1 MVLKK
6 FNMIQG
12 VFSIT
17 RKGSV
22 AFSSAFSLVEMLMAL
37 LVASLLLAALAP
49 VMTRKMNGDYLNIS
63 GTGGGGK
70 APAMFRCWDYDDPE
84 LQLAADG
91 SGYKVLPN
99 DFQIDDAW
107 IINFVLASGGGGGAG
122 ATNPNIVSD
131 SYTEPNEGKNGIKI
145 ERNMDDFEIEM
156 MTGGGGGAG
165 GGAAIHSSATCTGS
179 ASVDKCECMGQKYDS
194 VNKVCVSNNQ
204 GSKNLTDA
212 KTACSGLVPS
222 SKWQLPTMAQL
233 GNWKSQYSTFG
244 VTNGNTVWSRDTSAC
259 TADKTFTTCWAR
271 NCTGTSYG
279 THNAGY
285 TATKEAC
292 EKSECIGG
300 KGICHLCWQGYHTSC
315 FQTSCNQTFNVSCGT
330 NYHYYQLSG
339 SSWNAVTNINTNT
352 NSRSTYCVYN
362 DSANVTGEKFYSL
375 SGGGGSAS
383 PSIVDN
389 NFDLIAKNKLREKIK
404 SNIGGYIVLDTG
416 KGGEGGSGA
425 SSKGAKAYNG
435 INGEDSCIIV
445 QNSLRQPQF
454 KLCVKGGNGGTAAD
468 ASITNASTLG
478 YGKAGNTVSKDKGC
492 YTYDYTVSANNMVEF
507 SCTNDGKPAG
517 NGGAG
522 TNNPTTGGKGG
533 ASVLN
538 SNQATNSGKDG
549 VTPNSTTNPGAGGG
563 GGTATKTGFGSSAS
577 FAFGKGGNG
586 AEGYIKLKYKHYY
599 EAAGGGGGGGGYV
612 AHIKNINIGKSG
624 TCSIK
629 VGYGGAGGAAG
640 VKGTDGGDSSVTCS
654 NSPNVTYR
662 IFGGKGGN
670 AGTSA
675 SSTAGSVSS
684 GGTGGEAGTFDDTGN
699 IFTRLFTQNN
709 FAGSKGLDGKQ
720 GGSGDKANYKEGI
733 RSAGGRGGTSGTG
746 EKGKC
751 GGIYNESGICSNI
764 NADENNNISEPSQ
777 EALNGQGFSGG
788 DISIPT
794 KDGIVEASPKYGK
807 AGAGGGGGAWYM
819 GKEPGKGGG
828 GQGGYVCIYWD
839 KLE

>member
-6 FNMIQG
+6 FNITQG

-17 RKGSV
+17 RCGNL
-22 AFSSAFSLVEMLMAL
+22 AFSLVEMLMAL

-131 SYTEPNEGKNGIKI
+131 SYTEPNEGKTGIKI
-145 ERNMDDFEIEM
+145 EQNMDDFEIEM

-204 GSKNLTDA
+204 GSKNLANA
-212 KTACSGLVPS
+212 KTACDNLTPS
-222 SKWQLPTMAQL
+222 SKWQIPTMAQL
-233 GNWKSQYSTFG
+233 GNWKNQYSTFG

-259 TADKTFTTCWAR
+259 SKQETGTCWCR
-271 NCTGTSYG
+271 DTMETPSCSGDSYYYRCCG
-279 THNAGY
+279 GVQPTR
-285 TATKEAC
+285 EAC
-292 EKSECIGG
+292 NSACNFQLANGHY
-300 KGICHLCWQGYHTSC
+300 ICRSC
-315 FQTSCNQTFNVSCGT
+315 YTVSCTKTVSCGT

-339 SSWNAVTNINTNT
+339 TSWNAITNITTNT

-404 SNIGGYIVLDTG
+404 ANIGGYIVLDTG

-435 INGEDSCIIV
+435 TNGGDSCIII
-445 QNSLRQPQF
+445 QNSSRQPQF

-478 YGKAGNTVSKDKGC
+478 YGKAGNTVSKDNGC

-507 SCTNDGKPAG
+507 SCTSDGKPAG

-538 SNQATNSGKDG
+538 SNQVTNSGKDG

-675 SSTAGSVSS
+675 SSATGSVSS
-684 GGTGGEAGTFDDTGN
+684 GGIGGEAGTFDDTGN

-764 NADENNNISEPSQ
+764 NPDENNNIPEPSQ

-788 DISIPT
+788 DILIPT

-807 AGAGGGGGAWYM
+807 AGAGGGGGAWHM
-819 GKEPGKGGG
+819 GKEPGRGGG

>member
-49 VMTRKMNGDYLNIS
+49 VMTRKITGDNINIS

-70 APAMFRCWDYDDPE
+70 APAMFKCWDYDDPE
-84 LQLAADG
+84 LQLASDG

-107 IINFVLASGGGGGAG
+107 VINFILASGGGGGAG
-122 ATNPNIVSD
+122 ATNSNIISD

-145 ERNMDDFEIEM
+145 EQNMDDFEIEM

-165 GGAAIHSSATCTGS
+165 GGAAVHSSATCTGS

-194 VNKVCVSNNQ
+194 VNKVCVSNNL
-204 GSKNLTDA
+204 GSKNLANA
-212 KTACSGLVPS
+212 KTACNNLTPS
-222 SKWQLPTMAQL
+222 SKWQLPTMTQL
-233 GNWKSQYSTFG
+233 GNWKNQYSNYG
-244 VTNGNTVWSRDTSAC
+244 IKNGNTVWSKDTSAC
-259 TADKTFTTCWAR
+259 SKVTQVSAVCCKVTKPSGWYRVETSPDWNTCNSFCYPKSNEENTYSGCYSCTQDTT
-271 NCTGTSYG
+271 T
-279 THNAGY
+279 
-285 TATKEAC
+285 
-292 EKSECIGG
+292 
-300 KGICHLCWQGYHTSC
+300 
-315 FQTSCNQTFNVSCGT
+315 SCGT
-330 NYHYYQLSG
+330 NYHYYTLSG
-339 SSWNAVTNINTNT
+339 TSWNAVTNITTNT
-352 NSRSTYCVYN
+352 NSRSTYCMYT
-362 DSANVTGEKFYSL
+362 DTGNVTGEKFYSL

-389 NFDLIAKNKLREKIK
+389 NFDSTAKNKLREKIK
-404 SNIGGYIVLDTG
+404 ANIGGYIVLDTG

-425 SSKGAKAYNG
+425 ASKGAKAYNG
-435 INGEDSCIIV
+435 ANGSDSCIIV
-445 QNSLRQPQF
+445 QNSSRQPQF
-454 KLCVKGGNGGTAAD
+454 KLCVKGGNGGYGAD
-468 ASITNASTLG
+468 ANKTNASSDG
-478 YGKAGNTVSKDKGC
+478 YGRAGSTVSKDNGC
-492 YTYDYTVSANNMVEF
+492 YTYDYTLSSNQKVEF
-507 SCTNDGKPAG
+507 ACTNNGKPAG

-522 TNNPTTGGKGG
+522 TSNPTTGGKGG
-533 ASVLN
+533 ASILN
-538 SNQATNSGKDG
+538 SNQVTNSGKDG

-563 GGTATKTGFGSSAS
+563 GGTTTKTGFGSSAS
-577 FAFGKGGNG
+577 FAFGKGGDG
-586 AEGYIKLKYKHYY
+586 AKGYIKLKYKHYY

-640 VKGTDGGDSSVTCS
+640 VKGTDGGDSSVVCS

-670 AGTSA
+670 TGTSA
-675 SSTAGSVSS
+675 SSTTGSVSS
-684 GGTGGEAGTFDDTGN
+684 GGTGGEAGTYDNEGN

-709 FAGSKGLDGKQ
+709 FIGSKGLDGKQ

-764 NADENNNISEPSQ
+764 NADENNDIAEPSQ